1 MNSPSTSTRRKE
13 PTRSG
18 SPMCPLKIFPYL
30 LLVSALHFWDQGAE
44 ASTLHKRLS
53 GLVESMT
60 KSASL
65 GGQQVLNCHVSLP
78 VGKKKP
84 HVIQW
89 NKAGLDQPVY
99 MRYDNYPPQING
111 RFEGRLKI
119 IHGMSLEISHIRTQ
133 DEGWY
138 ECKVIFLDIEKFTGN
153 GTWVYLKVNIPPRIV
168 ACSPKSLHHRQGES
182 VELFCNAS
190 GSPEPALIWNKDG
203 KPLQASSRIQI
214 DGYKVII
221 RNVQRSDAGVYM
233 GTFTNSVGSVS
244 QLINLVV
251 EGAAYILI
259 PPENM
264 TAIEGQR
271 IKFQCGAMAY
281 PNNITYN
288 WFKDSEN
295 IKFLPD
301 YGKRV
306 NAFKDGSLVITSV
319 VKNDMGWYT
328 CHPTNGIGEDPKASA
343 YLNVTYLPKM
353 LKMLHRIYWALGH
366 QQSLVCN
373 VDANPPIIK
382 TQWTKNGRTLQFNS
396 DRLQLLA
403 NGTVVVSRVQNSDAG
418 SYSCQASSSLG
429 RGPSSLLVQ
438 VIVRDP
444 PYFTIRPKPI
454 YQSVAGNSITIP
466 CDAEGTPK
474 PEITWRKVDGEI
486 DWESRASQNKGNLTI
501 YLLEKAD
508 HGDYECVATNQITS
522 IVIGTKLLI
531 ETPKT
536 ETTPHAPYNVTVTT
550 SLFTAK
556 VQWMPAYNGG
566 LEQNYVIWFRNT
578 DALESNWQ
586 TIRVPPGDKTSF
598 IVYSLEADTLYEFMV
613 LSRNIMGN
621 GLYSDRV
628 LARTLG
634 TSSNVTLVF
643 VGYHSDLPTSLP
655 TKPNGATYIPPVV
668 RPIGPRPK
676 APLNVTIKVHRGA
689 VNVTWFAPQNSNVSI
704 FYYVVEYCNDS
715 VWHRVDEVVLTPKS
729 WYMMRDLKPGTY
741 KFRVFSFSLLS
752 YSQPQES
759 EQVVVPEGPD
769 NDNDGTDDSDN
780 SLSALPVPAIGGIVG
795 GLAFLL
801 IAVILAIIAVI
812 ISKRKQKK
820 KAKKY
825 GNVKYFEPDQVDSS
839 RNETSSEW
847 NYGDQ
852 DGRRNIVKAVN
863 PMGMLNQTF
872 VMSCHSPSDILKC
885 NPVAQPLPSKRHLPP
900 SSLRPY
906 IFQDQQKSVQR
917 SALPKSTSLNNGAKT
932 QQQDTKLANVRPPN
946 KLVQQCPD
954 TDIVTSLRQQQLS
967 SPGPMSPI
975 GHGIACTSVHRS
987 NVYNPVSPCLLQS
1000 HSPVNLHITR
1010 AQIHRPNGVS
1020 VPDNTQKYKHASSIV
1035 VSTTTLT
1042 LDSGHS
1048 PGTNTLRNHMTS
1060 PVWTRT
1066 SPGMSAAPAAAAA
1079 IYHHAQH
1086 LKSSSSIASLK
1097 SCYAHSS
1104 IFSPNS
1110 QHHSMNK
1117 TYLTSSPDDANSLRP
1132 FQISDISSVQPS
1144 SFSERSRDQ
1153 DLPQSLF
1160 SSPQGSF
1167 LPSSLSENEPVYL
1180 KRHLKENQQL
1190 TYSGT
1195 VPFKTRSI
1203 HPQQRNS
1210 SAYFHTGQGP
1220 NYYQPQPQPQ
1230 FHLDN
1235 VRKNFS
1241 NPHQLQTQA
1250 AAVATHNHNFVPHV
1264 SYTHSHSLY
1273 NNSEGG
1279 ECKDNNNQLFGY
1291 SNNCQEMVKC
1301 GQLAPKHQLN
1311 SNCTLAVNQPHQM
1324 SPIPSQTNSTF
1335 RQKEFDPYNCIENIP
1350 HTNSTY
1356 PAKDQPSDYS
1366 TTMPCYRNKTP
1377 NIDTVLSHHF
1387 DGGVPEEIRTS
1398 MSSSGRGS
1406 IFGRVNY
1413 PDGISRTSSKMDTF
1427 PDSYSSG
1434 LGSHHSGPS
1443 SSFYTH
1449 TRAAAPMDSTSA
1461 SSLTSPQDYDVS
1473 LDSSLIIDASN
1484 SNRRDFSGDEHYD
1497 FDSTLI
1503 SHNAPGI
1510 VECKLDER
1518 HSTRREPS
1526 TRSTASPPEI
1536 LLNANDLYKSLYPKP
1551 RKPSRYSNSE
1561 KRFERLREEYYE
1573 YRRKQLT
1580 HLQQQYF
1587 KSMDSEML

>member
-1 MNSPSTSTRRKE
+1 MVHFLTRMALRTFTEDISGHEYPYTAKEST
-13 PTRSG
+13 
-18 SPMCPLKIFPYL
+18 
-30 LLVSALHFWDQGAE
+30 
-44 ASTLHKRLS
+44 
-53 GLVESMT
+53 T

-78 VGKKKP
+78 EGKKKP

-89 NKAGLDQPVY
+89 NKAGVDLPVY
-99 MRYDNYPPQING
+99 VRYYNYPPQINN
-111 RFEGRLKI
+111 RFKDRLKI

-138 ECKVIFLDIEKFTGN
+138 ECKVIFLDTEKLTGN

-168 ACSPKSLHHRQGES
+168 ACSPKSLHHQQGET

-190 GSPEPALIWNKDG
+190 GSPEPALIWNKDS

-233 GTFTNSVGSVS
+233 GTFSNTVGSVS

-251 EGAAYILI
+251 EALLFVLCNSKYALFKGAAYILT

-319 VKNDMGWYT
+319 IKSDMGWYT

-353 LKMLHRIYWALGH
+353 LKMLNRIYWALGH

-382 TQWTKNGRTLQFNS
+382 TQWTKNGRTMQFNN
-396 DRLQLLA
+396 DRLQLLP

-418 SYSCQASSSLG
+418 SYSCQATSSLG

-438 VIVRDP
+438 VMVRDP

-454 YQSVAGNSITIP
+454 YQSVAGKSVTIP

-474 PEITWRKVDGEI
+474 PDITWRKVVGEI
-486 DWESRASQNKGNLTI
+486 DWDRRATQNKGNLTI
-501 YLLEKAD
+501 YNLEKMD
-508 HGDYECVATNQITS
+508 HGDYECIATNQITS
-522 IVIGTKLLI
+522 IVIGTKLII
-531 ETPKT
+531 EK
-536 ETTPHAPYNVTVTT
+536 TTPHAPYNVTVTT

-556 VQWMPAYNGG
+556 VQWMPAYDGG
-566 LEQNYVIWFRNT
+566 LEQNYVIWFRNSG
-578 DALESNWQ
+578 LIKSNWQ
-586 TIRVPPGDKTSF
+586 TIGVPPGDKTTF
-598 IVYSLEADTLYEFMV
+598 IIYSLEADSDYEFMV
-613 LSRNIMGN
+613 LSRNSLGR
-621 GLYSDRV
+621 GLFSERV
-628 LARTLG
+628 QARTLG
-634 TSSNVTLVF
+634 
-643 VGYHSDLPTSLP
+643 YHTGLPTSLP

-676 APLNVTIKVHRGA
+676 PPLNVTVDILRGA
-689 VNVTWFAPQNSNVSI
+689 VNISWFAPPKSNVSI
-704 FYYVVEYCNDS
+704 FYYVVEYCNDTM
-715 VWHRVDEVVLTPKS
+715 WHRVEEVVLTPKS
-729 WYMMRDLKPGTY
+729 WYLIHDLIPGTY

-759 EQVVVPEGPD
+759 EEVVVPEV
-769 NDNDGTDDSDN
+769 
-780 SLSALPVPAIGGIVG
+780 SALPVPAIGGIVG

-825 GNVKYFEPDQVDSS
+825 GNVKYFEPDQVESS

-852 DGRRNIVKAVN
+852 NGRRNIVKAVN
-863 PMGMLNQTF
+863 PVGMLNQTF
-872 VMSCHSPSDILKC
+872 VMSCHSLSDILNC
-885 NPVAQPLPSKRHLPP
+885 NPDAQPLPSKRHLPP

-917 SALPKSTSLNNGAKT
+917 SALPKSTSHVDGTKT
-932 QQQDTKLANVRPPN
+932 QQQDILLANIRSPN
-946 KLVQQCPD
+946 KLVQQCSH
-954 TDIVTSLRQQQLS
+954 TDIVTSPRQQQLS
-967 SPGPMSPI
+967 APGYMSPNR
-975 GHGIACTSVHRS
+975 HGIACNKSVNHS
-987 NVYNPVSPCLLQS
+987 NVYNPVTPCLLQS
-1000 HSPVNLHITR
+1000 HSPLNLHTTR
-1010 AQIHRPNGVS
+1010 AQIHRTDGVS
-1020 VPDNTQKYKHASSIV
+1020 VSVDRHKCKLATSIH
-1035 VSTTTLT
+1035 VSTTAITVNPRY
-1042 LDSGHS
+1042 SIS
-1048 PGTNTLRNHMTS
+1048 TNTLRNHTMS
-1060 PVWTRT
+1060 PVWTT
-1066 SPGMSAAPAAAAA
+1066 DSPGMSTATAAAA
-1079 IYHHAQH
+1079 INHPPQHFKSPISPKSQNVHSCLLSPDSHHN
-1086 LKSSSSIASLK
+1086 SL
-1097 SCYAHSS
+1097 
-1104 IFSPNS
+1104 
-1110 QHHSMNK
+1110 NK
-1117 TYLTSSPDDANSLRP
+1117 TYLTSSPDDAYTIRP
-1132 FQISDISSVQPS
+1132 FRISDISSVQPS
-1144 SFSERSRDQ
+1144 SFSERSHHCDV
-1153 DLPQSLF
+1153 SLSQL
-1160 SSPQGSF
+1160 SSNQGS
-1167 LPSSLSENEPVYL
+1167 LAPYNLSENEPHFT
-1180 KRHLKENQQL
+1180 KKHLKENQQHS
-1190 TYSGT
+1190 YAGT
-1195 VPFKTRSI
+1195 VPFKTRI
-1203 HPQQRNS
+1203 IYPQQRNS
-1210 SAYFHTGQGP
+1210 SAYLHTGLGS
-1220 NYYQPQPQPQ
+1220 NYYQPQLHIGKIKNDFPNCHQPQ
-1230 FHLDN
+1230 
-1235 VRKNFS
+1235 
-1241 NPHQLQTQA
+1241 TEA
-1250 AAVATHNHNFVPHV
+1250 AAVAAHNHNVVPNI
-1264 SYTHSHSLY
+1264 SNTHSLSPY
-1273 NNSEGG
+1273 NSAGREN
-1279 ECKDNNNQLFGY
+1279 KDNKQLFEF
-1291 SNNCQEMVKC
+1291 SNNNPERLKY
-1301 GQLAPKHQLN
+1301 GQFKPHN
-1311 SNCTLAVNQPHQM
+1311 TLVVNHPHQV
-1324 SPIPSQTNSTF
+1324 SPISQTYTNS
-1335 RQKEFDPYNCIENIP
+1335 RQNEFTHPTHIVNIP
-1350 HTNSTY
+1350 TTQLTC
-1356 PAKDQPSDYS
+1356 PAKDEYSDYS
-1366 TTMPCYRNKTP
+1366 ATMPYYRNRTP
-1377 NIDTVLSHHF
+1377 NIDTVLNHHF
-1387 DGGVPEEIRTS
+1387 DSRVPEEIRTS

-1413 PDGISRTSSKMDTF
+1413 PDGISHTSSKMDIF

-1434 LGSHHSGPS
+1434 LGSHHSGPLS
-1443 SSFYTH
+1443 LFSTH
-1449 TRAAAPMDSTSA
+1449 TRATAPMDSTSA

-1503 SHNAPGI
+1503 CHNIPGN
-1510 VECKLDER
+1510 VECIMDER
-1518 HSTRREPS
+1518 HSTLQGPS
-1526 TRSTASPPEI
+1526 SRNTASSPEI
-1536 LLNANDLYKSLYPKP
+1536 LLNATDLYKSLYPKP
-1551 RKPSRYSNSE
+1551 RKSSRYSNSE
-1561 KRFERLREEYYE
+1561 KRFERLREEYYD

-1580 HLQQQYF
+1580 HLQQNFF